1 MLLAAVL
8 LAAVALLMAS
18 PPSMLHV
25 PLGMALAWRQAW
37 HGWGPPLSAAE
48 GRGPR
53 RGTDPAG
60 RPAVERWLVPG
71 RGLLRLTPA
80 PSPEGFR
87 GAGGQAAGV
96 AAWGG

>member
-18 PPSMLHV
+18 PPSILHV

-53 RGTDPAG
+53 RGAVPAG
-60 RPAVERWLVPG
+60 RPAVGRWLDPG
-71 RGLLRLTPA
+71 GGLLRLTPV
-80 PSPEGFR
+80 PSLGRFG
-87 GAGGQAAGV
+87 GAGGQAAGMV
-96 AAWGG
+96 AWGG